1 MGFENQAT
9 AVKGF
14 FSNIGKRNLIIA
26 GTVLLIGAAVV
37 VNWLLFSGS
46 SKTEGY
52 DGYQSASDLITSHGS
67 AGDDLSAGQ
76 TDDTGDGAGTVSD
89 VSDNYFAS
97 TQVSRQRARDEAIE
111 VLQGVVDNDASDD
124 ATKAQ
129 ALADISQIAKDMEAE
144 ANIETLI
151 MSKGFEQCVA
161 VINGDAASIVVK
173 SDGLI
178 ASQISQ
184 INEIVYEQAGISPVN
199 ITIIQ
204 K

>member
-1 MGFENQAT
+1 MGFEEQST

-14 FSNIGKRNLIIA
+14 FGNIGKRHLVIA

-37 VNWLLFSGS
+37 INWLLFSGAES
-46 SKTEGY
+46 GDGY

-67 AGDDLSAGQ
+67 AEGDLSAGQ
-76 TDDTGDGAGTVSD
+76 SEEENNQADD

-111 VLQGVVDNDASDD
+111 VLQGVVENDQADE
-124 ATKAQ
+124 ATRAQ
-129 ALADISQIAKDMEAE
+129 ALADISQIARDMEAE

-184 INEIVYEQAGISPVN
+184 INEIVYEQAGISPIN

>member
-1 MGFENQAT
+1 M
-9 AVKGF
+9 
-14 FSNIGKRNLIIA
+14 
-26 GTVLLIGAAVV
+26 
-37 VNWLLFSGS
+37 
-46 SKTEGY
+46 
-52 DGYQSASDLITSHGS
+52 
-67 AGDDLSAGQ
+67 
-76 TDDTGDGAGTVSD
+76 
-89 VSDNYFAS
+89 
-97 TQVSRQRARDEAIE
+97 
-111 VLQGVVDNDASDD
+111 LQGVVDNDQADE
-124 ATKAQ
+124 ATRAQ
-129 ALADISQIAKDMEAE
+129 ALADISQIARDMEAE

-184 INEIVYEQAGISPVN
+184 INEIVYEQAGISPIN